1 MTCGKLHSLHQQGL
15 LLAAEGIRMMEH
27 TSPEPIMGST
37 AWLRRGLRRWLRDS
51 PFPDQFNLAPAKS
64 PVRKPPLT
72 SDVHSYLHSP
82 FHPDPTTFFSL
93 LILQFHLTRGVCLFT
108 CLFQSTLSLL
118 HISLRSPR
126 LFYENLMTLWE
137 VLRKG
142 SSCQPHT
149 WQ

>member
-51 PFPDQFNLAPAKS
+51 PFPRSVQPCPCKVSSQQPSSHIRCSFLPSLPFPPRSHHLPLSPNPAVPSDQ
-64 PVRKPPLT
+64 
-72 SDVHSYLHSP
+72 
-82 FHPDPTTFFSL
+82 
-93 LILQFHLTRGVCLFT
+93 GVCLFT

-126 LFYENLMTLWE
+126 LFYENLMMLWE
-137 VLRKG
+137 F
-142 SSCQPHT
+142 
-149 WQ
+149 